1 MAQSKG
7 RWVTGIG
14 VFYCTLFVL
23 KHYFEMLS
31 QGPPH
36 WIWASIIYW
45 CVVAAVG
52 LGFWYAFHMVER
64 LLLKRKPSTSQPS

>member
-14 VFYCTLFVL
+14 VFYLTLFVL

-36 WIWASIIYW
+36 WILASIVYW
-45 CVVAAVG
+45 SVVAIVG
-52 LGFWYAFHMVER
+52 LALWYAFSLVER
-64 LLLKRKPSTSQPS
+64 FFIKPKPPTSQPL